1 MHTMKKS
8 KERIEKKNRIILN
21 YVYKRAEKLN
31 MMMYDMVVDVVVVA
45 IVVVYAIDV
54 GYHKYKMVAKQICNK
69 RRTFQS

>member
-31 MMMYDMVVDVVVVA
+31 MMMYDMVVGVVVA

-54 GYHKYKMVAKQICNK
+54 SYHKYKMVAKQICNK